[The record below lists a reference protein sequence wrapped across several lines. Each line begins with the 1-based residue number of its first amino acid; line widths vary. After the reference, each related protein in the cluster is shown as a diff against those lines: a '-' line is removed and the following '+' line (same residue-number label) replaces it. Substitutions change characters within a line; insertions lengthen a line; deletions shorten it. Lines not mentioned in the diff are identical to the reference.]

1 MLMPSPSWLFVV
13 VQDRNI
19 LEIEVSMGLFLW
31 ITMGW
36 GDYLPEIIKQ
46 KLWEVMQ
53 YMVDIIYIYWYHHIY
68 IYILYCIIIYSPMGS
83 DVGLLRW
90 SVDTRSRQISLRGLQ
105 RQPTRRTLLCQK
117 KRSSNGR
124 FSTLLHFFQWWC
136 VNGWKIWSITFL
148 ILGKSHLSHSQSH
161 SSIGCFHLEVNDC
174 RVSQSSE
181 LEPSV
186 QMTILKCQTPAH
198 NPRHPKT
205 F

>member
-1 MLMPSPSWLFVV
+1 
-13 VQDRNI
+13 
-19 LEIEVSMGLFLW
+19 MGSYA
-31 ITMGW
+31 IYGW
-36 GDYLPEIIKQ
+36 YN
-46 KLWEVMQ
+46 
-53 YMVDIIYIYWYHHIY
+53 IYILISPY
-68 IYILYCIIIYSPMGS
+68 IYILYGIIIYSPMGS